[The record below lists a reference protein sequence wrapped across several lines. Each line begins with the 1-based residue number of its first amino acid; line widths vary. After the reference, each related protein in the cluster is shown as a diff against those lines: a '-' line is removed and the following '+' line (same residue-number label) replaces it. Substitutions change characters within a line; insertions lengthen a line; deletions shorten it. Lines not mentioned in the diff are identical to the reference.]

1 MHKKIVLMV
10 LLAAIFLTAC
20 GSGTSDTQS
29 TKTSE
34 ETAPTVNGGEVTIP
48 AVGTSPT
55 KEFAAS
61 GPATCKPAAPFEF
74 PAARS
79 ETPAYA
85 PITASD
91 WVKGPENATMTIIEY
106 SDFT

>member
-10 LLAAIFLTAC
+10 LLAAILLAAC
-20 GSGTSDTQS
+20 GSGTSTTQP
-29 TKTSE
+29 TKSSG
-34 ETAPTVNGGEVTIP
+34 ETASTASGGEVTP
-48 AVGTSPT
+48 AGTSPT

-61 GPATCKPAAPFEF
+61 GPATCKPAKPFEF

-79 ETPAYA
+79 GTPPFA